1 MRTAGL
7 RTDVR
12 GSSLVEQLIILGVV
26 ALACI
31 GAFRFLGD
39 SVSSKAREE
48 GDRVASLTPGEGG
61 GDHDDDGGG
70 GGWLGGLVDGVS
82 GAFGGAVDWVGDRA
96 SDVGGWVS
104 DTAWPFLRDWTPVG
118 FHYGLLNAAWNTL
131 GNIGHA
137 ITHPV
142 EALEGLNYA
151 LSHPVSTLYV
161 FGAQSWETIREH
173 PQQGLGELTFN
184 VGSFFIPGGGSTTA
198 VKVATSAASYGS
210 STVSVSDMGSDASHA
225 DVPGWVQTIDT
236 AVAWSNPATFGAR
249 LNYDLLHR

>member
-1 MRTAGL
+1 MGGL
-7 RTDVR
+7 RSDAR
-12 GSSLVEQLIILGVV
+12 GSSFVEYIIIIGLV

-31 GAFRFLGD
+31 GAFRFFGD
-39 SVSSKAREE
+39 SVDAKAREQ

-61 GDHDDDGGG
+61 GDHDDGGG
-70 GGWLGGLVDGVS
+70 GGWFGGLVDGVS

-96 SDVGGWVS
+96 HDVGGWVS

-118 FHYGLLNAAWNTL
+118 FDYGLLNAGWSTL

-137 ITHPV
+137 ITHPM
-142 EALEGLNYA
+142 ETIDGLNYA
-151 LSHPVSTLYV
+151 LSHPVSTLYT
-161 FGAQSWETIREH
+161 FGAQSWESIREH

-210 STVSVSDMGSDASHA
+210 SAVSVSNMGSDASQA
-225 DVPGWVQTIDT
+225 NVPGWVQTIDT
-236 AVAWSNPATFGAR
+236 AVAWTNPGTFGAR
-249 LNYDLLHR
+249 LYHDIFHR